1 MIKSFF
7 DNLNIT
13 YKEEIS
19 LKNYNTYRLNTI
31 AKFIVFPKTI
41 EELKK
46 ILIFLKD
53 NNIKY
58 YLLGNG
64 SNVIFSMEYYD
75 GVIIKLDN
83 LNRITYNNTTV
94 TAEAG
99 CLLIKL
105 SINTIE
111 NGLTGMEFSTGI
123 PGCVGASVAMNAGAY
138 NSDISQI
145 LKEVTVLTPNNE
157 IKIMSKNELQ
167 FEYRDSFIKKNK
179 DYIILSATFELEKGN
194 IVEMKKLVEDRKK
207 KRILSQPLEMP
218 NAGSVFR
225 NPQNQ
230 YAGALIEGANL
241 KGYNINGAEVSIK
254 HANFIVNKGGAKG
267 EDIISLIEKIKK
279 EIKEKNNVELKLEQI
294 IVK

>member
-1 MIKSFF
+1 MINLFLYYRKYLDRLTYGYTLFYILLMINLIISHFYSF
-7 DNLNIT
+7 
-13 YKEEIS
+13 
-19 LKNYNTYRLNTI
+19 
-31 AKFIVFPKTI
+31 
-41 EELKK
+41 
-46 ILIFLKD
+46 
-53 NNIKY
+53 
-58 YLLGNG
+58 
-64 SNVIFSMEYYD
+64 
-75 GVIIKLDN
+75 
-83 LNRITYNNTTV
+83 
-94 TAEAG
+94 
-99 CLLIKL
+99 
-105 SINTIE
+105 
-111 NGLTGMEFSTGI
+111 
-123 PGCVGASVAMNAGAY
+123 
-138 NSDISQI
+138 
-145 LKEVTVLTPNNE
+145 
-157 IKIMSKNELQ
+157 
-167 FEYRDSFIKKNK
+167 K

>member
-1 MIKSFF
+1 
-7 DNLNIT
+7 
-13 YKEEIS
+13 
-19 LKNYNTYRLNTI
+19 
-31 AKFIVFPKTI
+31 
-41 EELKK
+41 
-46 ILIFLKD
+46 
-53 NNIKY
+53 
-58 YLLGNG
+58 
-64 SNVIFSMEYYD
+64 
-75 GVIIKLDN
+75 
-83 LNRITYNNTTV
+83 
-94 TAEAG
+94 
-99 CLLIKL
+99 
-105 SINTIE
+105 
-111 NGLTGMEFSTGI
+111 
-123 PGCVGASVAMNAGAY
+123 MNAGAY

-267 EDIISLIEKIKK
+267 EDIISLLEKSISDN
-279 EIKEKNNVELKLEQI
+279 IFFI
-294 IVK
+294 